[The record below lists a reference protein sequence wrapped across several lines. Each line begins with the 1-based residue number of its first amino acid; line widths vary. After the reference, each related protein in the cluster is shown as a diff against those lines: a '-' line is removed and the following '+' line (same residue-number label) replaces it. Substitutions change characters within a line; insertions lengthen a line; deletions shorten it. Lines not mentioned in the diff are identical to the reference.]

1 MSFKEMP
8 LMPDEKGNVLFYPHI
23 PKNSL
28 TSLRNVLSGRWIGQG
43 PLVDKFEKKFSK
55 MFTCDSPCVAT
66 GAGTDA
72 LHISYILTGLK
83 AGDEVITPVF
93 TCTATNIPLLYM
105 GVKIKFA
112 DVDPITM
119 NISVDSVKK
128 LITPK
133 TKAIICMHYA
143 GLPCNMDELK
153 KIASKNKIP
162 IIEDAAHALG
172 AMYNNK
178 PIGSF
183 SEFTIFSFQAVKHI
197 TTGDGGMLCIKNK
210 QLLKKAR
217 RIRWFGINREGKHKG
232 TWENDIIEIG
242 YKYQMTD
249 IGASIG
255 LEGLKEFKNILNH
268 RKKLFEVYLNELSK
282 NKNIIC
288 VNDDDKRKKHAAWL
302 FTILLEKKDY
312 LQKKLREKKI
322 ETNQVH
328 FRNDKY
334 SIFRKFARNYKFPN
348 MDFVE
353 NKYLVLPLHSKI
365 SKSNVKYICELIN
378 KLI

>member
-8 LMPDEKGNVLFYPHI
+8 LMSDKKGIVLFYPYI
-23 PKNSL
+23 PKKSFSTL
-28 TSLRNVLSGRWIGQG
+28 KNVLSGRWIGQG
-43 PLVDKFEKKFSK
+43 PMVDKFEKKFSK
-55 MFTCDSPCVAT
+55 KFSNNHSCVAT

-72 LHISYILTGLK
+72 LHIAYILAGLK
-83 AGDEVITPVF
+83 YGDEVIAPVY
-93 TCTATNIPLLYM
+93 TCTATNIPFLYM

-119 NISVDSVKK
+119 NISIESVKK
-128 LITPK
+128 LITSK
-133 TKAIICMHYA
+133 TKAIVCTHYG
-143 GLPCNMDELK
+143 GLPCDMDELK

-172 AMYNNK
+172 ATYNNK
-178 PIGSF
+178 PIGNI
-183 SEFTIFSFQAVKHI
+183 SEFTMFSFQAIKHI

-210 QLLKKAR
+210 KLINKAR
-217 RIRWFGINREGKHKG
+217 RIRWFGIDRDKKQKG
-232 TWENDIIEIG
+232 IWKNDIFETG

-255 LEGLKEFKNILNH
+255 IEALKNFNKILNH
-268 RKKLFEVYLNELSK
+268 RKRIFKIYLNELSK
-282 NKNIIC
+282 NKNIVC
-288 VNDDDKRKKHAAWL
+288 VNDNDKRKKHAAWL
-302 FTILLEKKDY
+302 FTILLQKKDY

-334 SIFRKFARNYKFPN
+334 SIFKKFTRNCKFPN
-348 MDFVE
+348 MDFIE
-353 NKYLVLPLHSKI
+353 NKYLVLPIHLKVKESDA
-365 SKSNVKYICELIN
+365 KYICSLIN